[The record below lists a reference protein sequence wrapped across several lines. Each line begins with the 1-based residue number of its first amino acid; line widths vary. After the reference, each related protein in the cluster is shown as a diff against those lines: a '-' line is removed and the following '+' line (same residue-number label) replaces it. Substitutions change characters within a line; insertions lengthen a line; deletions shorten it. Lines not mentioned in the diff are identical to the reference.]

1 MSEQE
6 YPESSLVEHLI
17 ELRARLVRAIVGLLA
32 VLLLLLP
39 FSRTI
44 YTWLA
49 EPQLPNGQT
58 MIATNPAGA
67 FFAPLKLTFF
77 VAVFVAVPWLLY
89 QLWAFVAPGLYAR
102 EKRLAVPLLASSVL
116 LFYLGCAF
124 AYFLVLPAVFH
135 FLTTFRPEVIAITPD
150 ANAYLDFVLAIFFAF
165 GTSFELPVAMVIL
178 VLLGW
183 VSPQQFKES
192 RGYAVVGI
200 FIVAAVLTPPDV
212 VSQLL
217 LAIPMCV
224 LYELGIHAAKWLVPS
239 SVVKPAGGL
248 VWARRATVVDRC
260 CSRINGCGSTAAD
273 QRSAL
278 RTRCL
283 TQRKTPASAGVFRC
297 RDQAA
302 NTLLGAGTGGGGV
315 RPRCAN
321 ICFQAAYTAP
331 TYSGMITVLIDN

>member
-1 MSEQE
+1 MSEHE

-17 ELRARLVRAIVGLLA
+17 ELRARLVRAIIGLLA

-49 EPQLPNGQT
+49 EPLISQLPNGQT

-165 GTSFELPVAMVIL
+165 GSSFELPVAMVIL

-239 SVVKPAGGL
+239 SVVKPAG
-248 VWARRATVVDRC
+248 
-260 CSRINGCGSTAAD
+260 
-273 QRSAL
+273 
-278 RTRCL
+278 
-283 TQRKTPASAGVFRC
+283 
-297 RDQAA
+297 
-302 NTLLGAGTGGGGV
+302 
-315 RPRCAN
+315 
-321 ICFQAAYTAP
+321 
-331 TYSGMITVLIDN
+331 

>member
-49 EPQLPNGQT
+49 EPLISQLPNGQT

-239 SVVKPAGGL
+239 SVVKPAG
-248 VWARRATVVDRC
+248 
-260 CSRINGCGSTAAD
+260 
-273 QRSAL
+273 
-278 RTRCL
+278 
-283 TQRKTPASAGVFRC
+283 
-297 RDQAA
+297 
-302 NTLLGAGTGGGGV
+302 
-315 RPRCAN
+315 
-321 ICFQAAYTAP
+321 
-331 TYSGMITVLIDN
+331 